1 MAHDSWTHRLAR
13 AAVRPLVGTP
23 VTPNQLT
30 TARLVTGL
38 MACAAFASGTRSGE
52 IWGGI
57 VWVISAFLDR
67 ADGELAR
74 LGNMMSAKGHAYD
87 YACDVA
93 CNGLVFL
100 AIGIG
105 LRDSPLGEHAIA
117 MGLIAGITVT
127 AASLWSESL
136 ERQLA
141 SGRKAYEGAAGF
153 DFDDIL
159 YAFGPVAWAG
169 WLLPLLV
176 GASLG
181 GPVFAILTWLRLRQ
195 LRPPAC

>member
-1 MAHDSWTHRLAR
+1 MAHNSWTHRLAR
-13 AAVRPLVGTP
+13 AAIRPLLGTS

-38 MACAAFASGTRSGE
+38 LACAAFALGTRDGE

-57 VWVISAFLDR
+57 IWVLSAFLDR

-74 LGNMMSAKGHAYD
+74 LGNMMSPQGHAYD

-93 CNGLVFL
+93 CNGLVFF

-105 LRDSPLGEHAIA
+105 LRDSPLGAWAIL
-117 MGLIAGITVT
+117 MGLVAGITVT

-141 SGRKAYEGAAGF
+141 SGRKAYEGAGGF

-169 WLLPLLV
+169 WLMPLLV

-181 GPVFAILTWLRLRQ
+181 GPVFAVLTWVRLRQ
-195 LRPPAC
+195 ARVVAS